1 MPTPMRLLAVVTG
14 LVAATHLP
22 AQRLVRDFYGPGAP
36 GDFGAALARS
46 ADADGDGHADLVVG
60 APGTNVSTRID
71 AGAAY
76 LLSTAN
82 GAVLTTALGTM
93 ATARMGTRVL
103 GPGDL
108 DGDGTKDL
116 VFAGPLANGQAGIV
130 QAVRHDGSLLWTRNG
145 WLGARMGSA
154 LAFVRDL
161 DYDGG
166 AEIMISAPTTV
177 STTFGYVGSF
187 LSSTGNPLTA
197 VNGSSNGNWGA
208 AMVTLGDIDGD
219 GDDDV
224 ACSEPLYSGGIGRVS
239 LIRPILSG
247 APSVHWTTGAAFAAG
262 DNVGYVMGNAG
273 DLTGDGKNDL
283 LVSSTQARVYLIDGA
298 NGGTIG
304 FVSHP
309 VYANA
314 TSLCGIGDQNGDG
327 VPEFAIGQAAYNNQA
342 GRVAVHDGASKS
354 LLYLLDGAPGSRF
367 GVAMVALGDVDGDG
381 LGEFAVGAPT
391 HTSGGVAI
399 GRVAVF
405 GQAIPGQ
412 LTPYGAG
419 CGGPGG
425 VLQLAASGPAVPGQ
439 TVTLTGSNLPV
450 LQLGAL
456 MLGGSSSVSAYGPLP
471 LDLSVIGMGGCSLL
485 QSMEIVDPFVT
496 TASTI
501 GRPLPLPNDYAFVGF
516 PLYTQLLMLDP
527 LVPAGLTT
535 SNGVRVRI
543 GNQ

>member
-1 MPTPMRLLAVVTG
+1 MTHSFRLLAVATG
-14 LVAATHLP
+14 LVAAAQLP
-22 AQRLVRDFYGPGAP
+22 AQRLVRDFYGPSTQS
-36 GDFGAALARS
+36 DFGSALARS
-46 ADADGDGHADLVVG
+46 VDADGDGRADLVVG
-60 APGTNVSTRID
+60 APGTDTTTLVD
-71 AGAAY
+71 VGAAY
-76 LLSTAN
+76 LVSTAN
-82 GAVLTTALGTM
+82 GALLTTALGP
-93 ATARMGTRVL
+93 AAAARMGTRVL

-108 DGDGTKDL
+108 NGDGAIDL
-116 VFAGPLANGQAGIV
+116 VFAGPLANNQNGTV
-130 QAVRHDGSLLWTRNG
+130 QAIGSNGTVLWSRYG
-145 WLGARMGSA
+145 WAGARMGSA
-154 LAFVRDL
+154 LAFVRDMNG
-161 DYDGG
+161 DGG
-166 AEIMISAPTTV
+166 AEIMVSTPATV

-187 LSSTGNPLTA
+187 ASQTGQPLTA
-197 VNGSSNGNWGA
+197 VNGSSNGQWGA
-208 AMVTLGDIDGD
+208 SMVTLGDIDGD

-224 ACSEPLYSGGIGRVS
+224 ACSEPLFAGGIGRVS
-239 LIRPILSG
+239 LIRPITGG
-247 APSVHWTTGAAFAAG
+247 AASVYWTTGAAFAAG

-327 VPEFAIGQAAYNNQA
+327 VPEFAIGQAAHNSQA
-342 GRVAVHDGASKS
+342 GRVAVHDGATRN

-367 GVAMVALGDVDGDG
+367 GASMVALGDVDGDG

-391 HTSGGVAI
+391 HSSGGIAI
-399 GRVAVF
+399 GRVAIF
-405 GQAIPGQ
+405 GQVIPSQ
-412 LTPYGAG
+412 LASYGLG

-425 VLQLAASGPAVPGQ
+425 LLQLAASGLAIPGQ
-439 TVTLTGSNLPV
+439 TVMMTGSNLPV

-456 MLGGSSSVSAYGPLP
+456 MLGASSTTSIYGPLP

-501 GRPLPLPNDYAFVGF
+501 ARPLPLPNDYAFVGF
-516 PLYTQLLMLDP
+516 RLYTQLLMLDP

>member
-1 MPTPMRLLAVVTG
+1 V
-14 LVAATHLP
+14 
-22 AQRLVRDFYGPGAP
+22 Y
-36 GDFGAALARS
+36 
-46 ADADGDGHADLVVG
+46 
-60 APGTNVSTRID
+60 
-71 AGAAY
+71 
-76 LLSTAN
+76 
-82 GAVLTTALGTM
+82 
-93 ATARMGTRVL
+93 
-103 GPGDL
+103 
-108 DGDGTKDL
+108 
-116 VFAGPLANGQAGIV
+116 
-130 QAVRHDGSLLWTRNG
+130 
-145 WLGARMGSA
+145 
-154 LAFVRDL
+154 
-161 DYDGG
+161 
-166 AEIMISAPTTV
+166 
-177 STTFGYVGSF
+177 
-187 LSSTGNPLTA
+187 
-197 VNGSSNGNWGA
+197 
-208 AMVTLGDIDGD
+208 
-219 GDDDV
+219 
-224 ACSEPLYSGGIGRVS
+224 
-239 LIRPILSG
+239 
-247 APSVHWTTGAAFAAG
+247 WTTGAAFAAG

-327 VPEFAIGQAAYNNQA
+327 VPEFAIGQAAHNSQA
-342 GRVAVHDGASKS
+342 GRVAVHDGATRN

-367 GVAMVALGDVDGDG
+367 GASMVALGDVDGDG

-391 HTSGGVAI
+391 HSSGGIAI
-399 GRVAVF
+399 GRVAIF
-405 GQAIPGQ
+405 GQVIPSQ
-412 LTPYGAG
+412 LASYGLG

-425 VLQLAASGPAVPGQ
+425 LLQLAASGLAIPGQ
-439 TVTLTGSNLPV
+439 TVMMTGSNLPV

-456 MLGGSSSVSAYGPLP
+456 MLGASSTTSIYGPLP

-501 GRPLPLPNDYAFVGF
+501 ARPLPLPNDYAFVGF
-516 PLYTQLLMLDP
+516 RLYTQLLMLDP

>member
-1 MPTPMRLLAVVTG
+1 MSNSLRLLAVAAG
-14 LVAATHLP
+14 LVAATQLP
-22 AQRLVRDFYGPGAP
+22 AQRLVRDFYGTTVA
-36 GDFGAALARS
+36 GDFGSNLARS
-46 ADADGDGHADLVVG
+46 PDADGDGHADLVVG
-60 APGTNVSTRID
+60 APGTD
-71 AGAAY
+71 APGLSDVGAAF

-82 GAVLTTALGTM
+82 GTVLTSAFGNVAL
-93 ATARMGTRVL
+93 ARMGTRVL

-108 DGDGTKDL
+108 NGDGTVDL
-116 VFAGPLANGQAGIV
+116 VFAGPLANNQAGMV
-130 QAVRHDGSLLWTRNG
+130 QAIASNGSSLWARNG
-145 WLGARMGSA
+145 WAGARMGSA
-154 LAFVRDL
+154 LAAIRDL
-161 DYDGG
+161 NYDGG
-166 AEIMISAPTTV
+166 AEIMISAPATV

-187 LSSTGNPLTA
+187 YNQTGWPVTA
-197 VNGSSNGNWGA
+197 VNGSANGQWGTA
-208 AMVTLGDIDGD
+208 LVMLGDIDGD

-224 ACSEPLYSGGIGRVS
+224 ASSEPAYAGGIGRVS
-239 LIRPILSG
+239 LIRPVLNG
-247 APSVHWTTGAAFAAG
+247 AASVYWTTGAAFAAG
-262 DNVGYVMGNAG
+262 DNVGVVLGNAG

-327 VPEFAIGQAAYNNQA
+327 VPEFAIGQAAHNNQA
-342 GRVAVHDGASKS
+342 GRVAVHDGATRN

-367 GVAMVALGDVDGDG
+367 GASMVALGDVDGDG

-391 HTSGGVAI
+391 HSSGGNAI
-399 GRVAVF
+399 GRVAIF
-405 GQAIPGQ
+405 GQVIASQ
-412 LTPYGAG
+412 LATYGAG

-425 VLQLAASGPAVPGQ
+425 LLQLAASGLAIPGQ

-450 LQLGAL
+450 GQLGAL
-456 MLGGSSSVSAYGPLP
+456 MLGSSSSTSIYGPLP

-485 QSMEIVDPFVT
+485 QSMDITDPFFA
-496 TASTI
+496 TASTV

-516 PLYTQLLMLDP
+516 ELYAQMLMLDP
-527 LVPAGLTT
+527 LVPAGITT
-535 SNGVRVRI
+535 SNGARIGI

>member
-1 MPTPMRLLAVVTG
+1 MPSSLRLLAVATG
-14 LVAATHLP
+14 LVAATQLP
-22 AQRLVRDFYGPGAP
+22 AQRLVRDFYGTTVA
-36 GDFGAALARS
+36 GDFGSNLARS
-46 ADADGDGHADLVVG
+46 PDADGDGHADLVVG
-60 APGTNVSTRID
+60 APGRD
-71 AGAAY
+71 APGLSDVGAAF

-82 GAVLTTALGTM
+82 GTVLTQAFGNV
-93 ATARMGTRVL
+93 ASARMGTRVL

-108 DGDGTKDL
+108 NGDGTMDL
-116 VFAGPLANGQAGIV
+116 VFAGPLANNQAGMV
-130 QAVRHDGSLLWTRNG
+130 QAIASNGSSLWARNG
-145 WLGARMGSA
+145 WAGGRMGSA
-154 LAFVRDL
+154 LAAIRDL
-161 DYDGG
+161 NYDGG
-166 AEIMISAPTTV
+166 AEIMISAPATV

-187 LSSTGNPLTA
+187 YNQTGWPVTA
-197 VNGSSNGNWGA
+197 VNGSANGQWGA
-208 AMVTLGDIDGD
+208 ALVTLGDIDGD

-224 ACSEPLYSGGIGRVS
+224 ASSEPAYAGGIGRIS
-239 LIRPILSG
+239 LIRPILNG
-247 APSVHWTTGAAFAAG
+247 AASVYWTTGAAFAAG
-262 DNVGYVMGNAG
+262 ENVGVVMGNAG

-283 LVSSTQARVYLIDGA
+283 LVSSMQARVYLIDGA

-342 GRVAVHDGASKS
+342 GRVAVHDGATRN

-367 GVAMVALGDVDGDG
+367 GASMVALGDVDGDG

-391 HTSGGVAI
+391 HSSGGNAI
-399 GRVAVF
+399 GRVAIF
-405 GQAIPGQ
+405 GQVIPSQ
-412 LTPYGAG
+412 LATYGAG

-425 VLQLAASGPAVPGQ
+425 LLQLAASGLAIPGQ

-450 LQLGAL
+450 GQLGAV
-456 MLGGSSSVSAYGPLP
+456 MLGSSSSTSIYGPLP

-485 QSMEIVDPFVT
+485 QSMEITDPFFA
-496 TASTI
+496 TASTV

-516 PLYTQLLMLDP
+516 ELYAQMLMLDP
-527 LVPAGLTT
+527 LVPAGITT
-535 SNGVRVRI
+535 SNGARIGI